1 MSCSLSLTLCS
12 VTFFIL
18 FLVSSF
24 ILFPKCCCCLFTHV
38 HPLEF
43 AWNLVRVSAL
53 YLVLEEVKGWSW
65 TITLACCSLLICRV
79 KLFKIKILL
88 PLNFSIWGF
97 PQSFPEAD
105 GGSWSCACRALRFL
119 QHCLLPTNPAGCVLP
134 SELPGSR
141 KSCVETVVLFWCQP
155 GQRWCRVY
163 SLTRKQSGDRCW
175 WQGWKD
181 SFCVKKFPFPSTY
194 PVEVSLGYAEK
205 CNSNQFNWSH
215 KEAACLQ
222 IDAFPFATDF
232 MMQWFVC
239 SRALWKVQE
248 NMQ

>member
-119 QHCLLPTNPAGCVLP
+119 QRCLLPTNPAGCVLP

-141 KSCVETVVLFWCQP
+141 KACAETVVLF
-155 GQRWCRVY
+155 G
-163 SLTRKQSGDRCW
+163 
-175 WQGWKD
+175 
-181 SFCVKKFPFPSTY
+181 
-194 PVEVSLGYAEK
+194 VSLVRGGVESTAWPG
-205 CNSNQFNWSH
+205 SNLGTGADGRDERIPSGLKSF
-215 KEAACLQ
+215 L
-222 IDAFPFATDF
+222 FLPRT
-232 MMQWFVC
+232 
-239 SRALWKVQE
+239 L
-248 NMQ
+248 